1 LEAAAPIFALNAK
14 EYKKMIIFLYG
25 PDNYR
30 RHQKSKEI
38 IEEYK
43 KRHPNFV
50 LQFFNLEGEDEFLRL
65 QEFNQNRSFFEEIK
79 MAVLENVFAT
89 IEKGVGDFL
98 KSSIE
103 QKDLILLLSENN
115 LPPKEFKFLLE
126 KPVQSQKFPN
136 FSASQLKIFIS
147 KETKKRNINLTDEA
161 VQFLIN
167 AFPRDTWSL
176 ITELDKLALIQKT
189 NLDAADLRKRAD
201 IDLPHNIFSF
211 INNLNSKYLAKN
223 LASLEMLFFYREE
236 PAKIFN
242 LLASSKRK
250 TKDLT
255 EKLAHY
261 DVLVKL
267 GKLDYEEV
275 LLDLTLNF

>member
-1 LEAAAPIFALNAK
+1 
-14 EYKKMIIFLYG
+14 MIIFLYG
-25 PDNYR
+25 SDNYR

-38 IEEYK
+38 TEEYK

-50 LQFFNLEGEDEFLRL
+50 LQFFNLEEEGEFLKL

-79 MAVLENVFAT
+79 MAVLENAFAT
-89 IEKGVGDFL
+89 TEKGIRGFL
-98 KSSIE
+98 KNSIE

-115 LPPKEFKFLLE
+115 SAPKEFKFLLE
-126 KPVQSQKFPN
+126 KPVQSQQFPN

-147 KETKKRNINLTDEA
+147 QEAKKRNINLTDQA
-161 VQFLIN
+161 VRFLIN
-167 AFPRDTWSL
+167 AFPEDSWSL

-189 NLDAADLRKRAD
+189 NLDAADLRKRTD

-211 INNLNSKYLAKN
+211 IYNLNSKHLAKN